1 MELTFNSN
9 KVQERIKEVFE
20 SVMKQIQTNM
30 SNGIR
35 ETEIYLPKE
44 ISSDVRDL
52 IDEQIKG
59 KDFNWMVV
67 GRGYNQYTGKPV
79 SYISETIGNERY
91 YKLKYYGN

>member
-79 SYISETIGNERY
+79 SYISEIIGNERY

>member
-79 SYISETIGNERY
+79 SYISEIIGNERY
-91 YKLKYYGN
+91 YKLKY